1 MFKRRSLLEFSDMT
15 STQESFEVAL
25 SGLRIHSST
34 SIAAVIGDPV
44 KHSLSPVIHNV
55 GFKSL
60 GIDWV
65 YVACEV
71 KEGEAQ
77 SALNAM
83 KVLGLRGLS
92 VTMPHKTAIASLVDS
107 VSRAAQALH
116 SVNTVEVATDGS
128 LVGHSTD
135 GDGLVASLKE
145 QGVSVQGQTILI
157 LGAGGAARSVIDA
170 LQRHDC
176 REIFVAN
183 RSLEHAQAAVV
194 LAPAN
199 SNAVSIADAVSLANA
214 AAKSA
219 IIINA
224 TSVGMTKSQEV
235 VPGNV
240 LATPI
245 PIDLIR
251 ADHIVMDLVYH
262 PIETELLRLTR
273 SRGALA
279 IDGLGMLVHQAA
291 LQQQIW
297 TGLMPNVSDMYQ
309 AALQALA

>member
-1 MFKRRSLLEFSDMT
+1 MTTTQQNFKA
-15 STQESFEVAL
+15 AL
-25 SGLRIHSST
+25 RGLDILSST

-55 GFKSL
+55 GFRSL
-60 GIDWV
+60 GVDWM

-71 KEGEAQ
+71 KEGDAQ
-77 SALNAM
+77 SALDAM
-83 KVLGLRGLS
+83 KTLGLGGLS

-107 VSRAAQALH
+107 VSPAAQALH
-116 SVNTVEVATDGS
+116 SVNTVEVATDSS

-145 QGVSVQGQTILI
+145 HGVSVHGQAILI

-170 LQRHDC
+170 LQRHQC
-176 REIFVAN
+176 RQIFVAN
-183 RSLEHAQAAVV
+183 RSLDHAQAAVA
-194 LAPAN
+194 LAPAI
-199 SNAVSIADAVSLANA
+199 SNAVSIADVATLAEV
-214 AAKSA
+214 AAKSD

-224 TSVGMTKSQEV
+224 TSVGMTKSREV

-262 PIETELLRLTR
+262 PIETDLLRLTR

-297 TGLMPNVSDMYQ
+297 TGLVPNVSDMYQ

>member
-1 MFKRRSLLEFSDMT
+1 MFKLQSLQEFSDMT
-15 STQESFEVAL
+15 STQKSFEVSL
-25 SGLRIHSST
+25 SGLHINSST
-34 SIAAVIGDPV
+34 SIAAVIGNPV

-60 GIDWV
+60 GIDWF

-71 KEGEAQ
+71 QEGEAQ
-77 SALNAM
+77 SALDAM
-83 KVLGLRGLS
+83 KVLGFRGLS

-107 VSRAAQALH
+107 VSPAAQALH
-116 SVNTVEVATDGS
+116 SVNTVEVTTNGS

-145 QGVSVQGQTILI
+145 QGVSVEGKSILI

-170 LQRHDC
+170 LQRHKC
-176 REIFVAN
+176 QQIFVAN
-183 RSLEHAQAAVV
+183 RSLEHAQTAVA
-194 LAPAN
+194 LAPSIAE
-199 SNAVSIADAVSLANA
+199 AVSIVDTAALAEA
-214 AAKSA
+214 AANSE

-224 TSVGMTKSQEV
+224 TSVGMTRSPTV
-235 VPGNV
+235 
-240 LATPI
+240 ASASPI

-251 ADHIVMDLVYH
+251 SNHIVMDLVYH
-262 PIETELLRLTR
+262 PVETELLRLTR

>member
-1 MFKRRSLLEFSDMT
+1 MT
-15 STQESFEVAL
+15 STQQTFEIAL
-25 SGLRIHSST
+25 SGQRIHAGT

-55 GFKSL
+55 GFRSL

-77 SALNAM
+77 SALDAM
-83 KVLGLRGLS
+83 KTLGLRGLS
-92 VTMPHKTAIASLVDS
+92 VTMPHKTAIASLVDA
-107 VSRAAQALH
+107 VSAAAQALH
-116 SVNTVEVATDGS
+116 SVNTVEVAADGS
-128 LVGHSTD
+128 LIGHSTD

-145 QGVSVQGQTILI
+145 QGVSVNGQTILI

-170 LQRHDC
+170 LHRHAC
-176 REIFVAN
+176 RQIFVAN
-183 RSLEHAQAAVV
+183 RSLDNAQTAVA
-194 LAPAN
+194 LAPSIATAVSTTDSTSLFEAAAN
-199 SNAVSIADAVSLANA
+199 SD
-214 AAKSA
+214 

-224 TSVGMTKSQEV
+224 TSVGMTKSPEIV
-235 VPGNV
+235 FEN
-240 LATPI
+240 PI
-245 PIDLIR
+245 SVDLIR
-251 ADHIVMDLVYH
+251 PDHIVVDLVYH
-262 PIETELLRLTR
+262 PIETELLRQAR
-273 SRGALA
+273 RRGALA

-297 TGLMPNVSDMYQ
+297 TGLVPNVSDMYQ

>member
-1 MFKRRSLLEFSDMT
+1 MT
-15 STQESFEVAL
+15 STQQNFETAL
-25 SGLRIHSST
+25 RGLNITSRT

-55 GFKSL
+55 GFRSL
-60 GIDWV
+60 GIDWM

-71 KEGEAQ
+71 KEGDTQ
-77 SALNAM
+77 SALDAM
-83 KVLGLRGLS
+83 KILGLRGLS

-107 VSRAAQALH
+107 VSVAAQALN
-116 SVNTVEVATDGS
+116 SVNTIEVTSDGS

-135 GDGLVASLKE
+135 GDGLVASLDE
-145 QGVSVQGQTILI
+145 QGVSVTGTSILI

-170 LQRHDC
+170 LQRHGC
-176 REIFVAN
+176 RQMIVAN
-183 RSLEHAQAAVV
+183 RSVDHAQHAAA
-194 LAPAN
+194 LAPALTTV
-199 SNAVSIADAVSLANA
+199 VSIANLVDLAEA
-214 AAKSA
+214 AAKSD

-224 TSVGMTKSQEV
+224 TSVGMSKSPDTV
-235 VPGNV
+235 SVSP
-240 LATPI
+240 LAP
-245 PIDLIR
+245 DLIGP
-251 ADHIVMDLVYH
+251 HHVVVDLVYH
-262 PIETELLRLTR
+262 PIETELLRLAR

-297 TGLMPNVSDMYQ
+297 TGLTPNVSDMYQ

>member
-1 MFKRRSLLEFSDMT
+1 MT
-15 STQESFEVAL
+15 STQQNFETAL
-25 SGLRIHSST
+25 RGLNITSST
-34 SIAAVIGDPV
+34 SVAAVIGDPV

-55 GFKSL
+55 GFRSL
-60 GIDWV
+60 GIDWM

-71 KEGEAQ
+71 KEGDAQ
-77 SALNAM
+77 SALDAM
-83 KVLGLRGLS
+83 KTLGLRGLS

-107 VSRAAQALH
+107 VSVAAQALN
-116 SVNTVEVATDGS
+116 SVNTIEVTSDGL

-135 GDGLVASLKE
+135 GDGLVASLDE
-145 QGVSVQGQTILI
+145 QGVSVTGTSILI

-170 LQRHDC
+170 LQRHGC
-176 REIFVAN
+176 RQMFVAN
-183 RSLEHAQAAVV
+183 RSLDHAQHAAA
-194 LAPAN
+194 LAPALTTV
-199 SNAVSIADAVSLANA
+199 VSIANLVDLADA
-214 AAKSA
+214 AAKSD

-224 TSVGMTKSQEV
+224 TSVGMSKSPDTVSVSPLAPDLMGPHHV
-235 VPGNV
+235 VV
-240 LATPI
+240 
-245 PIDLIR
+245 
-251 ADHIVMDLVYH
+251 DLVYH
-262 PIETELLRLTR
+262 PIETELLRLAR

>member
-1 MFKRRSLLEFSDMT
+1 MFKRQSLQEFSDMT
-15 STQESFEVAL
+15 LTQESFKVAL
-25 SGLRIHSST
+25 SGLRINSST
-34 SIAAVIGDPV
+34 AIAAVIGDPV

-77 SALNAM
+77 AALDAM

-107 VSRAAQALH
+107 VSLPAQALH
-116 SVNTVEVATDGS
+116 SVNTVEVAANGS

-145 QGVSVQGQTILI
+145 QGVIVQGQAILI

-183 RSLEHAQAAVV
+183 RSLEHAQSAVA
-194 LAPAN
+194 LAPEI
-199 SNAVSIADAVSLANA
+199 SNAVSIADAATLAEA
-214 AAKSA
+214 AANSD

-224 TSVGMTKSQEV
+224 TSVGMTKSREV

-297 TGLMPNVSDMYQ
+297 TGLMPYVSDMYQ

>member
-15 STQESFEVAL
+15 LTQESFEVAL
-25 SGLRIHSST
+25 SGLRINSST

-107 VSRAAQALH
+107 VSPAAQALH

-145 QGVSVQGQTILI
+145 QGVSVQGQAILI

-183 RSLEHAQAAVV
+183 RSLEHAQAAVA

-224 TSVGMTKSQEV
+224 TSVGMIKSREV

-240 LATPI
+240 VATPI
-245 PIDLIR
+245 PIDFIR

>member
-1 MFKRRSLLEFSDMT
+1 MT

-25 SGLRIHSST
+25 SGLRINSST

-71 KEGEAQ
+71 KEGETQ
-77 SALNAM
+77 SALDAM

-145 QGVSVQGQTILI
+145 QGVSVQGQAILI

-183 RSLEHAQAAVV
+183 RSLEHAQAAVA

-199 SNAVSIADAVSLANA
+199 SNAVSIADAVSLAKA
-214 AAKSA
+214 ATKSA

-251 ADHIVMDLVYH
+251 TDHIVMDLVYH

>member
-1 MFKRRSLLEFSDMT
+1 MT
-15 STQESFEVAL
+15 STQQTFEIAL
-25 SGLRIHSST
+25 SGQRLHAGT

-55 GFKSL
+55 GFRSL

-77 SALNAM
+77 SALDAM
-83 KVLGLRGLS
+83 KTLGLRGLS
-92 VTMPHKTAIASLVDS
+92 VTMPHKTAIASLVDA
-107 VSRAAQALH
+107 VSAASQALH
-116 SVNTVEVATDGS
+116 SVNTVEVAADGS
-128 LVGHSTD
+128 LIGHSTD

-145 QGVSVQGQTILI
+145 QGVSVNGQTILI

-170 LQRHDC
+170 LHRHAC
-176 REIFVAN
+176 RQIFVAN
-183 RSLEHAQAAVV
+183 RSLDNAQMAVA
-194 LAPAN
+194 LAPSIATAVSTKDSTSLFEAAAN
-199 SNAVSIADAVSLANA
+199 SD
-214 AAKSA
+214 

-224 TSVGMTKSQEV
+224 TSVGMSKSPEIV
-235 VPGNV
+235 SES
-240 LATPI
+240 PI
-245 PIDLIR
+245 SVDLIR
-251 ADHIVMDLVYH
+251 PDHIVMDLVYH
-262 PIETELLRLTR
+262 PIETELLRQTR
-273 SRGALA
+273 RRGALA

-297 TGLMPNVSDMYQ
+297 TGLVPNVSDMYQ

>member
-1 MFKRRSLLEFSDMT
+1 MFKRQSLQEFSDMT
-15 STQESFEVAL
+15 STQESFKVAL
-25 SGLRIHSST
+25 SGLRINSST
-34 SIAAVIGDPV
+34 AIAAVIGDPV

-77 SALNAM
+77 AALDAM

-107 VSRAAQALH
+107 VSLPAQALH
-116 SVNTVEVATDGS
+116 SVNTVEVAANGS

-145 QGVSVQGQTILI
+145 QGVIVQGQAILI

-183 RSLEHAQAAVV
+183 RSLEHAQSAVA
-194 LAPAN
+194 LAPEI
-199 SNAVSIADAVSLANA
+199 SNAVSIADAATLAEA
-214 AAKSA
+214 AANSD

-224 TSVGMTKSQEV
+224 TSVGMTKSREV

>member
-1 MFKRRSLLEFSDMT
+1 MT
-15 STQESFEVAL
+15 STQQTFEIAL
-25 SGLRIHSST
+25 SGQRIHAGT

-55 GFKSL
+55 GFRSL

-77 SALNAM
+77 SALDAM
-83 KVLGLRGLS
+83 KTLGLRGLS
-92 VTMPHKTAIASLVDS
+92 VTMPHKTAIASLVDA
-107 VSRAAQALH
+107 VSAAAQALH
-116 SVNTVEVATDGS
+116 SVNTVEVAADGS
-128 LVGHSTD
+128 LIGHSTD

-145 QGVSVQGQTILI
+145 QGVSVNGQAILI

-170 LQRHDC
+170 LHRHAC
-176 REIFVAN
+176 RQIFVAN
-183 RSLEHAQAAVV
+183 RSLDNAQMAVA
-194 LAPAN
+194 LAPSIATAVSTKDSTSLFEAAAN
-199 SNAVSIADAVSLANA
+199 SD
-214 AAKSA
+214 

-224 TSVGMTKSQEV
+224 TSVGMTQS
-235 VPGNV
+235 PGTVSKNV
-240 LATPI
+240 SVNPI

-251 ADHIVMDLVYH
+251 PDHIVVDLVYH
-262 PIETELLRLTR
+262 PIETELLRQAR
-273 SRGALA
+273 RRGALG

-297 TGLMPNVSDMYQ
+297 TGLVPNVSDMYQ

>member
-1 MFKRRSLLEFSDMT
+1 MT
-15 STQESFEVAL
+15 STQQTFEIAL
-25 SGLRIHSST
+25 SGQRIHAGT
-34 SIAAVIGDPV
+34 SFAAVIGDPV

-55 GFKSL
+55 GFRSL

-77 SALNAM
+77 SALDAM
-83 KVLGLRGLS
+83 KTLGLRGLS
-92 VTMPHKTAIASLVDS
+92 VTMPHKTAIASLVDA
-107 VSRAAQALH
+107 VSAASQALH
-116 SVNTVEVATDGS
+116 SVNTVEVAADGS
-128 LVGHSTD
+128 LIGHSTD

-145 QGVSVQGQTILI
+145 EGVSVNGQAILI

-170 LQRHDC
+170 LHRHAC
-176 REIFVAN
+176 RQIFVAN
-183 RSLEHAQAAVV
+183 RSLDNAQTAVA
-194 LAPAN
+194 LAPSIATVVSTTDSTSLFEAAAN
-199 SNAVSIADAVSLANA
+199 SD
-214 AAKSA
+214 

-224 TSVGMTKSQEV
+224 TSVGMTKSPEIV
-235 VPGNV
+235 SESAISV
-240 LATPI
+240 
-245 PIDLIR
+245 DLIR
-251 ADHIVMDLVYH
+251 PDHIVVDLVYH
-262 PIETELLRLTR
+262 PIETELLRQAR
-273 SRGALA
+273 RRGALA

>member
-25 SGLRIHSST
+25 SGLRINSST

-71 KEGEAQ
+71 KEGETQ
-77 SALNAM
+77 SALDAM

-107 VSRAAQALH
+107 VSPAAQALH

-145 QGVSVQGQTILI
+145 HGVSVHGQAILI

-170 LQRHDC
+170 LQRHQC
-176 REIFVAN
+176 RQIFVAN
-183 RSLEHAQAAVV
+183 RSLDHAQAAVA

-199 SNAVSIADAVSLANA
+199 SNAVSIADVDTLAEA
-214 AAKSA
+214 AAKSD

-224 TSVGMTKSQEV
+224 TSVGMTKSREV

-262 PIETELLRLTR
+262 PIETDLLRLTR

-297 TGLMPNVSDMYQ
+297 TGLVPNVSDMYQ

>member
-1 MFKRRSLLEFSDMT
+1 MT
-15 STQESFEVAL
+15 STQESFKVAL
-25 SGLRIHSST
+25 SGLRINSST
-34 SIAAVIGDPV
+34 AIAAVIGDPV

-77 SALNAM
+77 AALDAM

-107 VSRAAQALH
+107 VSLPAQALH
-116 SVNTVEVATDGS
+116 SVNTVEVAANGS

-145 QGVSVQGQTILI
+145 QGVIVQGQAILI

-183 RSLEHAQAAVV
+183 RSLEHAQSAVA
-194 LAPAN
+194 LAPEI
-199 SNAVSIADAVSLANA
+199 SNAVSIADAATLAEA
-214 AAKSA
+214 AANSD

-224 TSVGMTKSQEV
+224 TSVGMTKSREV